1 MNKDENI
8 VSTIEELEQFI
19 NNHENCVVYAT
30 SELAYKLNNAM
41 KITSDA
47 SSASIDL
54 FFKIYEW
61 MNIMAEKSIIFEVK
75 I

>member
-1 MNKDENI
+1 MNKDKMI
-8 VSTIEELEQFI
+8 ASTIEELEQFI

-30 SELAYKLNNAM
+30 RDLVNKLNNAM

-54 FFKIYEW
+54 LFKIYEW
-61 MNIMAEKSIIFEVK
+61 MNIMAEKSIIFEVLK
-75 I
+75 